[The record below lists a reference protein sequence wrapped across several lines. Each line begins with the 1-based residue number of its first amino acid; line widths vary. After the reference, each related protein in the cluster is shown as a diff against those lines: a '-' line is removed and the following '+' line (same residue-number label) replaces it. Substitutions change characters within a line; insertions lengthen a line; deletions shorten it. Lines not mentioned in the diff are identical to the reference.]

1 MIKALAPNGTNHPL
15 DVGSL
20 PRGARRRQH
29 FADAQV
35 SHLSS
40 ECIAEDGIAVAQQIT
55 RELVKGEGFPQL
67 LSRPLRGRVSG
78 HIEVKNTTTVMGQ
91 YEKHVKDLES
101 DGGHG
106 EEIDR
111 FSKNVRQV

>member
-1 MIKALAPNGTNHPL
+1 MIEAVAPNGTNHPL

-29 FADAQV
+29 FADAHV

-55 RELVKGEGFPQL
+55 RELVKEEGFPQL

-78 HIEVKNTTTVMGQ
+78 HIEVKNTTTVMSQ

-101 DGGHG
+101 GVGTVKKSI
-106 EEIDR
+106 ET
-111 FSKNVRQV
+111 NCLA